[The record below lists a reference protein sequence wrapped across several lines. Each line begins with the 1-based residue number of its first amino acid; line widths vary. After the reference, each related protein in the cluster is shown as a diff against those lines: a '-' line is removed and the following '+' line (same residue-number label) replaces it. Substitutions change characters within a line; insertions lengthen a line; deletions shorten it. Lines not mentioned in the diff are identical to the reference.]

1 MKVSHFLLALC
12 VIFLWGMNF
21 SFMKMGLSQMD
32 PFILTALRFLFA
44 AVPAVFFIKRPQVSF
59 SIIALYGLVF
69 GVGLWGMM
77 TLAINAGVSAGMASL
92 LLQSSAFI
100 SVIIGVI
107 FFKEVVGVIK
117 LIGLFIA
124 ISGLVLSMTITDGSI
139 TILGCIFVIIAAS
152 AMSASLLIVK
162 WAQVKEMF
170 SFIVWSCLFAPIP
183 LLLLSWVTFGTQGFI
198 NFAGNVGPVGWFS
211 ILIQAYPVTLFGYW
225 IWNRLVVIYPMS
237 TMAPLTLLIPIFGF
251 IGSMY
256 FYNEAF
262 EGQKAVACILII
274 IGISINVMEPR
285 LKKYLKDMMN
295 ANS

>member
-107 FFKEVVGVIK
+107 FFKEVVGVDISEYALSQALPEVKQK
-117 LIGLFIA
+117 LQLGSATDLPFEDQ
-124 ISGLVLSMTITDGSI
+124 SFDLVLAINTLSELPIKD
-139 TILGCIFVIIAAS
+139 VRQ
-152 AMSASLLIVK
+152 SLRELSRVSK
-162 WAQVKEMF
+162 GR
-170 SFIVWSCLFAPIP
+170 SFITLNSWQNAHQKKQLLKWNLTALSNYSVEEWKRVMVEEEYEGDYHWFFA
-183 LLLLSWVTFGTQGFI
+183 
-198 NFAGNVGPVGWFS
+198 
-211 ILIQAYPVTLFGYW
+211 
-225 IWNRLVVIYPMS
+225 
-237 TMAPLTLLIPIFGF
+237 
-251 IGSMY
+251 
-256 FYNEAF
+256 
-262 EGQKAVACILII
+262 
-274 IGISINVMEPR
+274 
-285 LKKYLKDMMN
+285 D
-295 ANS
+295 